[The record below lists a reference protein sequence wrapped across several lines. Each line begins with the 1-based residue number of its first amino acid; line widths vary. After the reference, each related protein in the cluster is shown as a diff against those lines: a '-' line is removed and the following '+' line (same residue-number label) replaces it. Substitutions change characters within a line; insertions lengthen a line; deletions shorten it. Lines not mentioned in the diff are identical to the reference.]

1 MSIDSIPELREYAG
15 MRIYIKKRQSVD
27 WDDTAKRWK
36 EGKTQADLA
45 RELGISRRT
54 VNKHL
59 RSRK

>member
-15 MRIYIKKRQSVD
+15 MRIYIKKRHSVD
-27 WDDTAKRWK
+27 WDDTARRWK